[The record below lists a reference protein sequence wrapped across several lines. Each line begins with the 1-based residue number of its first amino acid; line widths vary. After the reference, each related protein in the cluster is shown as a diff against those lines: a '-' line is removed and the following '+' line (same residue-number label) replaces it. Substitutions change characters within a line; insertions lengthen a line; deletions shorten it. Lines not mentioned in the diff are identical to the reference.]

1 MRVLYNL
8 RDRIVDVLK
17 SQRIMV
23 LSERDQ
29 QRAVPWLQ
37 AGEEVLKE
45 EGPFTVKGAF
55 FFESL

>member
-23 LSERDQ
+23 LSEQDQ

-45 EGPFTVKGAF
+45 KGPFTVKGAF
-55 FFESL
+55 FFEAL